1 MLLDVHTA
9 LDLAADPEEAGEN
22 ERVFV
27 RGSYEYHHYGQVR
40 CRPAWGSARRDAS
53 VTRLAACAP
62 RASTT
67 TAGDVPTAAARQFFR
82 GVFSPLRAR
91 VCAGRISPDS
101 VNL

>member
-1 MLLDVHTA
+1 MLVDVHAA
-9 LDLAADPEEAGEN
+9 LDLAAPDAVGDT

-40 CRPAWGSARRDAS
+40 GSPRRAPALFFLDTAGRVRPR
-53 VTRLAACAP
+53 

-82 GVFSPLRAR
+82 GVCSLPVRAR